1 MTPCRPYLIRAFY
14 DWIVDNQMSPYVL
27 VDARCEGV
35 KLPNSC
41 LVDEQVILNISPAS
55 VRNLQLDREYILFDT
70 RFSGK
75 AWQVVVP
82 VHAVQAIYAQENQ
95 AGMVF
100 DQQFEHDIK
109 DEYKLPVAKPVDTD
123 SQSSRSKPVLKIVKS
138 SID

>member
-41 LVDEQVILNISPAS
+41 LVDDQVILNISPAS